1 MLAKLS
7 NVDLSISG
15 VCELAR
21 DCCGMHWSVRMLNWL
36 ESWMGGG
43 VWVGF
48 LFTGVLRVFIVV
60 KGSCEPT
67 PVDLDATRG
76 VGLWRG
82 VKADCL
88 DASANGLLELLAE
101 GGLGT
106 EGMPVLLRAALYDPW
121 VAIRGVGVGCC
132 LWGGGGG
139 RTMPPGM
146 RTLVTNRW
154 ESTSGNLTL
163 NPKLVRMDSSAT
175 CR

>member
-1 MLAKLS
+1 MLARLS
-7 NVDLSISG
+7 SVDLSISG

-48 LFTGVLRVFIVV
+48 LFLGDLRVFIVL
-60 KGSCEPT
+60 KGSCNPT
-67 PVDLDATRG
+67 PVNLGATWG

-132 LWGGGGG
+132 LGGEEVGGQC
-139 RTMPPGM
+139 RPG
-146 RTLVTNRW
+146 
-154 ESTSGNLTL
+154 
-163 NPKLVRMDSSAT
+163 
-175 CR
+175 